1 MPLNDYNN
9 KTIIKPMP
17 DGAVNVS
24 AIEQAIKRDTV
35 MISVMTANNETGT
48 LQPVDE
54 IGRLAKEYNI
64 IFHTDAVQA
73 FGHIKIDVKKIG
85 ADMLSAS
92 SHKFHGPKGC
102 GFLYAD
108 KNTASSLLYM
118 EGVRRGD
125 NAPAPKMYRG
135 YSVW

>member
-1 MPLNDYNN
+1 
-9 KTIIKPMP
+9 MP

-48 LQPVDE
+48 LQPVDG

-73 FGHIKIDVKKIG
+73 FGHIKIDVKKLVLI
-85 ADMLSAS
+85 
-92 SHKFHGPKGC
+92 C
-102 GFLYAD
+102 
-108 KNTASSLLYM
+108 
-118 EGVRRGD
+118 
-125 NAPAPKMYRG
+125 
-135 YSVW
+135 